1 MIGRPDGAPGSG
13 RGAADSG
20 RGAADPRLRPLL
32 RVLGIFTG
40 VAVAVSGTIGSGI
53 FRTPGIVASQ
63 LGDPVTILLLW
74 IAGTVVF
81 LCGALTYGELGS
93 RRPESGGLFPYIR
106 LAYGRGPGFVYG
118 WLFALIIGPAP
129 AAALAVVFGEYGE
142 RLGLGPELTL
152 RLPAVG
158 EIAPEPGKV
167 LAGGAVLLFTA
178 TILAGVRWGARVQNA
193 LVVGKVLGLLA
204 LVATAFLHDAAPRA
218 GGTFAGAARFEIG
231 LIAAAALAFQSV
243 IWAFDGFSDPL
254 KVGEE
259 IRDPERNVPRSLVGG
274 VLVIGGVYLLVNA
287 ALLWALPLAEMARS
301 NLPAAEAAMRLFGTR
316 GDELVAALAIVSVLG
331 TLQTSLLA
339 NPRISYS
346 MARAGLHF
354 SAFRRVSEG
363 GTPVVATLFNS
374 ALAFGI
380 AMSGTFDQLLALVAF
395 ALAVGEVAAAGSLF
409 VFRRRH
415 PETRPVFRVP
425 LYPLVP
431 ALFLVVHAAVVVSMV
446 ILRPAEA
453 AVGCAVLAAA
463 AGAYVIWRRAAP
475 AAAAGAET
483 AAAP

>member
-1 MIGRPDGAPGSG
+1 M
-13 RGAADSG
+13 
-20 RGAADPRLRPLL
+20 RPLL

-40 VAVAVSGTIGSGI
+40 IAVAVSGTIGSGI

-63 LGDPVTILLLW
+63 LGDPVSILLLW
-74 IAGTVVF
+74 VAGSLVF

-106 LAYGRGPGFVYG
+106 LAYGPGPGFVYG

-129 AAALAVVFGEYGE
+129 AATLAVVFGEYAE
-142 RLGLGPELTL
+142 RLGIAPEIAL
-152 RLPAVG
+152 RLPGIGTV
-158 EIAPEPGKV
+158 APDPGKL
-167 LAGGAVLLFTA
+167 LAGGAVILFTA

-193 LVVGKVLGLLA
+193 LVVGKVLGLVA
-204 LVATAFLHDAAPRA
+204 LVAAAFLYEPAAGA
-218 GGTFAGAARFEIG
+218 GATFAGAERFELG
-231 LIAAAALAFQSV
+231 LLAASALAFQSV

-259 IRDPERNVPRSLVGG
+259 LHDPERNVPRSLVGG
-274 VLVIGGVYLLVNA
+274 VLLIAAVYLLVNA
-287 ALLWALPLAEMARS
+287 ALLWALPLAEMASS
-301 NLPAAEAAMRLFGTR
+301 NLPAAEAALRLFGGR
-316 GDELVAALAIVSVLG
+316 GDDLIAMLAIVSVLG

-346 MARAGLHF
+346 MARAGLNF

-363 GTPVVATLFNS
+363 GTPVVATVFNS

-380 AMSGTFDQLLALVAF
+380 ALSGSFDQLLALVAF

-415 PETRPVFRVP
+415 PETRPAFRVP

-431 ALFLVVHAAVVVSMV
+431 AVFILVHAAVVVSM
-446 ILRPAEA
+446 ILLRPREA
-453 AVGCAVLAAA
+453 AIGSAVLAAA
-463 AGAYVIWRRAAP
+463 AGAYLIWRR
-475 AAAAGAET
+475 T
-483 AAAP
+483 AAVGAPEVGPAG

>member
-1 MIGRPDGAPGSG
+1 MSPRG
-13 RGAADSG
+13 GAAADVAH
-20 RGAADPRLRPLL
+20 AAEDPRFRPLL
-32 RVLGIFTG
+32 RVLGVFTG

-63 LGDPVTILLLW
+63 LGDPVAILVLW
-74 IAGTVVF
+74 VAGTLVF

-106 LAYGRGPGFVYG
+106 LAYGPGPGFVYG

-129 AAALAVVFGEYGE
+129 AATLAVVFGEYGE
-142 RLGLGPELTL
+142 RLGLAPDVSL
-152 RLPAVG
+152 RLPGLGLV
-158 EIAPEPGKV
+158 APEPGKV

-178 TILAGVRWGARVQNA
+178 IILAGVRWGARVQNA
-193 LVVGKVLGLLA
+193 LVVAKVLGLLA
-204 LVATAFLHDAAPRA
+204 LVGAAFLREPAPGA
-218 GGTFAGAARFEIG
+218 GATFGGAARFELG
-231 LIAAAALAFQSV
+231 LLAAAALAFQSV

-259 IRDPERNVPRSLVGG
+259 IRDPGRNVPRALVGG

-287 ALLWALPLAEMARS
+287 AILWALPLAETARS
-301 NLPAAEAAMRLFGTR
+301 NLPAAEAALRLFGDR
-316 GDELVAALAIVSVLG
+316 GDEMVAALAIVSVLG

-354 SAFRRVSEG
+354 AAFRRVSEG

-380 AMSGTFDQLLALVAF
+380 ALSGTFDQLLALVAF
-395 ALAVGEVAAAGSLF
+395 ALALGEVAAAGSLF

-415 PETRPVFRVP
+415 PDVTPAFRVP
-425 LYPLVP
+425 LYPAVP
-431 ALFLVVHAAVVVSMV
+431 VVFLAVHAAVIVSMLL
-446 ILRPAEA
+446 LRPGEA
-453 AVGCAVLAAA
+453 AVGSVVVAVAAVT
-463 AGAYVIWRRAAP
+463 YLIWRRAAP
-475 AAAAGAET
+475 SAVAAGT
-483 AAAP
+483 GP